1 MASVVVQGLQQV
13 MHTLTSIV
21 EPMPDRSGLQVR
33 RVEDEVAIGDTV
45 TVRVLGRNDR
55 GQLRLTR
62 KDIALPLAARAA

>member
-1 MASVVVQGLQQV
+1 
-13 MHTLTSIV
+13 MHTLKSSRNPCLT
-21 EPMPDRSGLQVR
+21 GQALQVR
-33 RVEDEVAIGDTV
+33 RVEDEVSVGDTL